1 MLREMNNSEDHNM
14 TGTSPTDERTAR
26 VDIVV
31 VGGGV
36 VGLATAMALTAHYR
50 VSLAVIEAEERLA
63 AHQTGHNSGV
73 IHSGLYYKPGSLKA
87 RLCAEGRQ
95 AMYRFAEENGIAHER
110 CGKVVV
116 ALDESEL
123 PALAELERRGQ
134 ANGLE
139 GLRRLSSEEIREH
152 EPHVSGIAGLRVP
165 ETGIIDYKMVA
176 HSFAERVRCRG
187 GKVRTSARLLAV
199 APGDASIRLRT
210 TDGDLECRGLINCAG
225 LHSDRVARMCGLHP
239 EVQIIPF
246 RGEYYKL
253 AREAWGLCRNLIYPV
268 PNPAFPFLGVHFT
281 RMIGGG
287 IEAGPNAVLALS
299 RHGYSWGR
307 ISPRDLAGT
316 LTFSGFWR
324 MARKYWRT
332 GFGEM
337 HRSLS
342 RNAFFKALRRL
353 LPELQKEHL
362 QPGGSGVRAQAVERS
377 GGMVDDF
384 RIQFAQRMVH
394 VLNAPSPA
402 ATASIS
408 IGRHIAAT
416 AADSLGLEQ
425 RSDANGD
432 HSQSRQLIGAR

>member
-1 MLREMNNSEDHNM
+1 MPA
-14 TGTSPTDERTAR
+14 GERTAR
-26 VDIVV
+26 VDVVV
-31 VGGGV
+31 VGGGI
-36 VGLATAMALTAHYR
+36 VGLATAMALAGRYR
-50 VSLAVIEAEERLA
+50 VSLTVIEAEERLA
-63 AHQTGHNSGV
+63 THQTGHNSGV

-95 AMYRFAEENGIAHER
+95 AMYGFAEENGIRHER

-123 PALAELERRGQ
+123 PALAELERRGR
-134 ANGLE
+134 ANGLT
-139 GLRRLSSEEIREH
+139 GLRRMSIEEIREH
-152 EPHVSGIAGLRVP
+152 EPHVSGIAGLLVP

-176 HSFAERVRCRG
+176 QRYAEHIRRLG
-187 GKVRTSARLLAV
+187 GQVRTCARLVSV
-199 APGDASIRLRT
+199 AAGPASIHLRT
-210 TDGDLECRGLINCAG
+210 TGGDIECRGLVNCAG
-225 LHSDRVARMCGLHP
+225 LHSDRVARMCGLDP
-239 EVQIIPF
+239 EVRIIPF

-253 AREAWGLCRNLIYPV
+253 AREAWGLCRSLIYPV

-316 LTFSGFWR
+316 LTFAGFWA

-332 GFGEM
+332 GLGEM

-342 RNAFFKALRRL
+342 RNAFYKALRRL
-353 LPELQKEHL
+353 LPELQKAHL
-362 QPGGSGVRAQAVERS
+362 LPGGSGVRAQAVERS
-377 GGMVDDF
+377 GAMVDDF
-384 RIQFAQRMVH
+384 RIQFAERMVH

-402 ATASIS
+402 ATASLS
-408 IGRHIAAT
+408 IGQHIAAT
-416 AADSLGLEQ
+416 AADSLGLGQ
-425 RSDANGD
+425 RSSSQGD
-432 HSQSRQLIGAR
+432 DSAMGQLMGASR